1 MGIFTSGYG
10 DSFGYQ
16 VSDARG
22 QNQILT
28 QWSGEVLR
36 LGMDMLVFS
45 RFLEQAPPG
54 VAMGLG
60 KGDTFRIPIFNWI
73 TNTSGTTPLSSG
85 TTIPLLTQGT
95 FNVYGTLDEY
105 GNGIGMENTLD
116 YYSKLNNAAELLETL
131 ANNRARVMN
140 ELCRS
145 LIDNTPHV
153 VSVGVTGTTGTIRYN
168 LPGKNQNAGTMQGTP
183 AGTLTSAVIKD
194 LGDHLKTAR
203 VPTYANGLYVYVGNA
218 AHLRPLKDEGIFEQN
233 AVMGGNGGNS
243 IVYQVLGNWDGFTF
257 VQTEEGMSSTYGY
270 ALAPQIGAVAYSKPI
285 SLHYY
290 PDINN
295 DANRLNV
302 IKWHA
307 IMGFGQTLRDYGT
320 RAIKVQ
326 TT

>member
-1 MGIFTSGYG
+1 MSIFTNAYG
-10 DSFGYQ
+10 DAFGYQ

-22 QNQILT
+22 QNMVLT

-60 KGDTFRIPIFNWI
+60 KGDTFRIPIFNWV
-73 TNTSGTTPLSSG
+73 TDTAGTTALSSG
-85 TTIPLLTQGT
+85 TSIPLLSQGT

-105 GNGIGMENTLD
+105 GRGIGMENTLD
-116 YYSKLNNAAELLETL
+116 YYTKLNNASELLETL
-131 ANNRARVMN
+131 ANNRARVLN

-145 LIDNTPHV
+145 VIDKSPHV
-153 VSVGVTGTTGTIRYN
+153 AIIGVTGTTGTVRYN
-168 LPGKNQNAGTMQGTP
+168 LSSTSGVATTAAGTI
-183 AGTLTSAVIKD
+183 TSSVIKN
-194 LGDHLKTAR
+194 LSDHLKGAR
-203 VPTYANGLYVYVGNA
+203 VPTFSNGLYVYVGNA
-218 AHLRPLKDEGIFEQN
+218 AHLRPLKDEGVFEN
-233 AVMGGNGGNS
+233 FNYYNNPGANNG
-243 IVYQVLGNWDGFTF
+243 IVYQVLGNWEGFTF
-257 VQTEEGMSSTYGY
+257 VQTEEGMAGTFGY
-270 ALAPQIGAVAYSKPI
+270 AIAPQVGAVAYAKPI

-307 IMGFGQTLRDYGT
+307 IMGFAQTLRDYGT
-320 RAIKVQ
+320 RAIKVY
-326 TT
+326 TA

>member
-1 MGIFTSGYG
+1 MAGIFGQSYG

-60 KGDTFRIPIFNWI
+60 KGDTFRIPIFNWV
-73 TNTSGTTPLSSG
+73 TTTAGTTPLSSG
-85 TTIPLLTQGT
+85 TVIPLLSQGT
-95 FNVYGTLDEY
+95 YNVYGTLDEY
-105 GNGIGMENTLD
+105 GRGIGMENTLD
-116 YYSKLNNAAELLETL
+116 YYTKLNNARELLETL
-131 ANNRARVMN
+131 ANNRARVLN

-145 LIDNTPHV
+145 VVDNTPHIAII
-153 VSVGVTGTTGTIRYN
+153 GVTGTSGTVRYD
-168 LPGKNQNAGTMQGTP
+168 LSSTSGVATTAVGS
-183 AGTLTSAVIKD
+183 LTSSVVKS
-194 LGDHLKTAR
+194 LGDHLKAGR
-203 VPTYANGLYVYVGNA
+203 VPTYSNGLYAYVGNA

-233 AVMGGNGGNS
+233 AIMGNS
-243 IVYQVLGNWDGFTF
+243 NGVVFQVLGNWEGFTF
-257 VQTEEGMSSTYGY
+257 IQTEEGMAGTYGY
-270 ALAPQIGAVAYSKPI
+270 AIAPQVGAVAYAKPI

-302 IKWHA
+302 IKWHS
-307 IMGFGQTLRDYGT
+307 IMGFAQTLRDYGT
-320 RAIKVQ
+320 RAMKVY
-326 TT
+326 TA